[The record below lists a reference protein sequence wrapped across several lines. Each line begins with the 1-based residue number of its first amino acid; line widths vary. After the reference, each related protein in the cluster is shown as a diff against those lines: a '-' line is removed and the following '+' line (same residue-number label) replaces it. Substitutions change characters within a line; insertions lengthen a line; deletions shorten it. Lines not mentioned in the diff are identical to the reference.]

1 MYHVFGV
8 INTAFI
14 FISLYGV
21 YSQLQTVERRKSSAA
36 SSGHATELLSLNQ
49 FCMSFLAYLSF
60 FVYGYSISP
69 FNHYIVWPRLI
80 AAMLVAMILWE
91 IWCDRRTRL
100 SLGILWCAIVCLVV
114 SMLGLFFG
122 ETYQDE
128 GRWIATT
135 MILIISALLAQGYA
149 HQIKLIV
156 TSGKTGAVDI
166 RMSQFIL
173 MMDVSTIAF
182 ACSMGLANS
191 WPLMVLAVA
200 SGITKLLIM
209 YLFRWVKYSPLARA
223 RRISAGLQ

>member
-1 MYHVFGV
+1 MYHVFGL

-21 YSQLQTVERRKSSAA
+21 YSQLQTVKRRRSSQAC
-36 SSGHATELLSLNQ
+36 SGNATQLLSLNQ
-49 FCMSFLAYLSF
+49 FSVSFLAYLSF
-60 FVYGYSISP
+60 FVYGYSITP

-80 AAMLVAMILWE
+80 AALLVALILWE

-114 SMLGLFFG
+114 SLFGLYYG

-135 MILIISALLAQGYA
+135 MILLISALLAQGYA

-166 RMSQFIL
+166 KMSQFIL

-182 ACSMGLANS
+182 ALSMGLVNS
-191 WPLMVLAVA
+191 WPLLVLAVT
-200 SGITKLLIM
+200 SGITKLFIM
-209 YLFRWVKYSPLARA
+209 YLFRWVKYSPIARA
-223 RRISAGLQ
+223 RRISAGLH